1 VTATTE
7 LVGSTFGFQPL
18 IVPLSLA
25 KMNAAGPDL
34 APKLTTKPE
43 PPLKTVP
50 VGAPL
55 TMLTTRLRFVP
66 SAL

>member
-1 VTATTE
+1 
-7 LVGSTFGFQPL
+7 
-18 IVPLSLA
+18 VPLSLA
-25 KMNAAGPDL
+25 KINSAGSDL
-34 APKLTTKPE
+34 PFALTTKPK